1 MGGSIKKGQIGH
13 FIVSI
18 AKNLDQKENG
28 TATMAILKSRFG
40 KDGVVFED
48 ITFDNAKIQIDMG
61 QSKGGRT
68 RTEFKQDTKDSE
80 QLRVNAVLES
90 MKNRK
95 EALNGVQPNN

>member
-1 MGGSIKKGQIGH
+1 
-13 FIVSI
+13 
-18 AKNLDQKENG
+18 
-28 TATMAILKSRFG
+28 
-40 KDGVVFED
+40 
-48 ITFDNAKIQIDMG
+48 MG

>member
-1 MGGSIKKGQIGH
+1 
-13 FIVSI
+13 
-18 AKNLDQKENG
+18 
-28 TATMAILKSRFG
+28 MAILKSRFG